1 MTRPTLSPEMLLFE
15 VAAICSRHGIPVSTH
30 NPAAALTHAA
40 RLLQALGLAEAP
52 PAIEAATSVLP
63 VVVDEPPA
71 TGDPHPGWNLALPSA
86 GVRVHVPRGLDSGMG
101 NRAPH
106 ALDRSELPPRRP
118 IDGHTFT
125 RGRQRPGDP
134 PALRSVQ

>member
-52 PAIEAATSVLP
+52 AAIEAATSVLP
-63 VVVDEPPA
+63 VVPYEDEPPA
-71 TGDPHPGWNLALPSA
+71 TGDPHPGWNLRLPSNLA
-86 GVRVHVPRGLDSGMG
+86 V
-101 NRAPH
+101 
-106 ALDRSELPPRRP
+106 PPRRP
-118 IDGHTFT
+118 VDGFTFS

-134 PALRSVQ
+134 PALRSVPS